1 MLVLRILRT
10 TSFDLFTPS
19 RLGCG
24 RYHMYFLALFSDQL
38 WTYCLQS
45 TEDQAQNASLWQ
57 GIGIQIENGGRQSC
71 IKLFKEHGRRVSPKF
86 LDRNHQLLWND
97 KTEYWSKG
105 SLADCGLSGVN
116 CVRFFQYHLYFLLCE
131 QESLLL
137 AALKGY
143 QCIL

>member
-45 TEDQAQNASLWQ
+45 TENQAQNASLWQ
-57 GIGIQIENGGRQSC
+57 GIGIQIENGRRQSC
-71 IKLFKEHGRRVSPKF
+71 IKLFKEHGRRVSQNF
-86 LDRNHQLLWND
+86 W
-97 KTEYWSKG
+97 TEIISCCGMIKLNIDQRDHW
-105 SLADCGLSGVN
+105 LTADCRG
-116 CVRFFQYHLYFLLCE
+116 
-131 QESLLL
+131 
-137 AALKGY
+137 
-143 QCIL
+143 

>member
-45 TEDQAQNASLWQ
+45 TENQAQNASLWQ
-57 GIGIQIENGGRQSC
+57 GIGIQVENGVRQSC

-97 KTEYWSKG
+97 KTEY
-105 SLADCGLSGVN
+105 
-116 CVRFFQYHLYFLLCE
+116 
-131 QESLLL
+131 
-137 AALKGY
+137 
-143 QCIL
+143 